1 MEKRVYR
8 CYPIACL
15 LFWLVSF
22 PPLVTCHRYL
32 NNRVARAGYALYL
45 RLLIS
50 SALPRNIHVRSM
62 TLIASWHTSPK
73 WLSPVG
79 SKSCTG
85 SLLNH
90 TNVNGKWIYQRSF
103 YLQPISD
110 TYTRSSFPNLLIR
123 RSSQKKSTGPFAAYT
138 FKESVQGLLV
148 KWASQHE
155 TVLKLLTRAVI
166 S

>member
-90 TNVNGKWIYQRSF
+90 TNVNGKWIYQRVVLSAAHIRHLHTF
-103 YLQPISD
+103 IFSKFINQ
-110 TYTRSSFPNLLIR
+110 TLI
-123 RSSQKKSTGPFAAYT
+123 A
-138 FKESVQGLLV
+138 KEIHGSIRCVYF
-148 KWASQHE
+148 
-155 TVLKLLTRAVI
+155 
-166 S
+166 